1 MILWSLFTRHRS
13 ATWRRLNSNIF
24 CVVQAPTTDISILK
38 NPGYFKNG
46 RCVIIL
52 IKIII
57 FVDSAGRPTMS
68 TNTTYTVSNI
78 IKQENSKSEI
88 NSYLKILAP
97 IQFTLEFCSG
107 TSQTDFL
114 NILLASPIEN
124 NFYHFQ
130 NGAGIMKFN
139 GRAPHLHDFY
149 ELLIVLDGEIH
160 QQIEQTDYTIH
171 SGSCCLMNRN
181 IVHKEV
187 FHSNANLLCIGISKE
202 LVKSLAEDGQK
213 VYFPACEQPFANP
226 ILTFLVNNLDNPD
239 TKEYLDFLPTINNA
253 DWYRVLHTLTDNIL
267 RTIMFPKLGST
278 YVIKGMLLELFGY
291 LSDPA
296 QYHFTSVHVE
306 ADNDF
311 LLFSHISHLL
321 EDTDGRITR
330 SQLEE
335 ILHYSGNYLNS
346 IVKKYTNLCL
356 FDYGQTFCMKKAA
369 SLLCKTDDSVLEI
382 MEKLQFTNTTHF
394 YKCFKKQYHMTP
406 REYRIANSLTDL

>member
-1 MILWSLFTRHRS
+1 M
-13 ATWRRLNSNIF
+13 
-24 CVVQAPTTDISILK
+24 
-38 NPGYFKNG
+38 
-46 RCVIIL
+46 
-52 IKIII
+52 
-57 FVDSAGRPTMS
+57 
-68 TNTTYTVSNI
+68 
-78 IKQENSKSEI
+78 
-88 NSYLKILAP
+88 
-97 IQFTLEFCSG
+97 
-107 TSQTDFL
+107 
-114 NILLASPIEN
+114 
-124 NFYHFQ
+124 
-130 NGAGIMKFN
+130 
-139 GRAPHLHDFY
+139 
-149 ELLIVLDGEIH
+149 
-160 QQIEQTDYTIH
+160 
-171 SGSCCLMNRN
+171 
-181 IVHKEV
+181 
-187 FHSNANLLCIGISKE
+187 
-202 LVKSLAEDGQK
+202 
-213 VYFPACEQPFANP
+213 
-226 ILTFLVNNLDNPD
+226 
-239 TKEYLDFLPTINNA
+239 
-253 DWYRVLHTLTDNIL
+253 
-267 RTIMFPKLGST
+267 
-278 YVIKGMLLELFGY
+278 IKGMLLELFGY